1 MAGLNLSLLPK
12 FTSVSSLRYKTASLI
27 RQLQEDKKPVI
38 LLRGSAA
45 VGVIIPPEMY
55 EHLVKLAEDTEDL
68 DDALLSIKLYEK
80 KAQEK
85 GIPINKVAKELGI
98 TL

>member
-1 MAGLNLSLLPK
+1 MAQLNISLLPK
-12 FTSVSSLRYKTASLI
+12 FTTVSALRYKTASLI
-27 RQLQEDKKPVI
+27 KELKEERKPLV
-38 LLRGSAA
+38 LLRGSDP
-45 VGVIIPPEMY
+45 VGVIIPPQMY
-55 EHLVKLAEDTEDL
+55 ESLVKLAQDSEDL

-85 GIPINKVAKELGI
+85 GIPINKIAKDLDI

>member
-1 MAGLNLSLLPK
+1 
-12 FTSVSSLRYKTASLI
+12 
-27 RQLQEDKKPVI
+27 
-38 LLRGSAA
+38 
-45 VGVIIPPEMY
+45 MY
-55 EHLVKLAEDTEDL
+55 ENLVKLAQDTEDL

-85 GIPINKVAKELGI
+85 GIPINKIAKNLDI

>member
-1 MAGLNLSLLPK
+1 MADLNLSLLPK

-27 RQLQEDKKPVI
+27 KELQEDRKPVI
-38 LLRGSAA
+38 LLRGSNT

-55 EHLVKLAEDTEDL
+55 ENLVKLAEDTEDL
-68 DDALLSIKLYEK
+68 EDAILSIKLFEK
-80 KAQEK
+80 KAKGK
-85 GIPINKVAKELGI
+85 GIPIDKIAKDLGI

>member
-1 MAGLNLSLLPK
+1 MADLNLSLLPK

-27 RQLQEDKKPVI
+27 KELQEDRKPVI
-38 LLRGSAA
+38 LLRGSNT

-55 EHLVKLAEDTEDL
+55 ENLVKLAQDTEDL

-85 GIPINKVAKELGI
+85 GIPINKIAKNLDI